1 VKNTDLFDIF
11 ENAEDELMEDL
22 TEMSPEISDERLE
35 ELFAVSERNYKM
47 KKKEYERTRKDKNK
61 EYDGAVSGVERVK
74 RPVWLRP
81 LAVAAS
87 FVLVA
92 GVAAGTAALF
102 RKGRSRNA
110 DDPPLADVYTD
121 KAALAE
127 LCLNSPNYYNKL
139 EASYVLVNI
148 NNKTESTETR
158 TTTEAHF
165 EYNSGEQYLLFDS
178 EENYFSNYMSDGDV
192 TSDSHWTHYYYKN
205 KSVAVSHDAAHYEVM
220 TYDNDWYR
228 NRDYISDNEFY
239 LDIFNASSFCKSLD
253 PDKFSIK
260 GKDTV
265 CGRDCV
271 VIESEDEYG
280 RSTEYYDAETGVELK
295 YVSEGKTSEEHT
307 VDFEITD
314 IKYNGDAHVTTPSEF
329 RKWIEDSGFEPYVSI
344 AVDENG
350 NRVDPAVANNLDF
363 LNAPEKPFTT
373 AVQTA
378 VAPAAT
384 TAADVS
390 TAAVVTTTAEAAE
403 ETVTM
408 AAPDENVQGE
418 LEKYAFELYKRSETV
433 NDKIN
438 GVGVSG
444 YGDGFL
450 KVSVDPGL
458 GYRSYDYEHNN
469 SQWVDNVKFYLP
481 AADENFTT
489 ADELRSYVRS
499 AFTQNSFVYRW
510 LEDNLI
516 IAPDDFENGG
526 YLDSEYIG
534 HFLIYRGKLYMTAP
548 GGGKGSLEPEYSEAY
563 PVIIT
568 NKTDTSFTAYVAEW
582 YGGSEPY
589 NDLNEATCAE
599 VKYVLDP
606 EFNDWRINDIVTRPP
621 GVYKELYDSRNN

>member
-1 VKNTDLFDIF
+1 MKNTDLFDIF

-35 ELFAVSERNYKM
+35 ELLAVSERNYKM

-74 RPVWLRP
+74 RPVWLAP
-81 LAVAAS
+81 LVMAAS
-87 FVLVA
+87 LVLIA
-92 GVAAGTAALF
+92 GV
-102 RKGRSRNA
+102 
-110 DDPPLADVYTD
+110 
-121 KAALAE
+121 
-127 LCLNSPNYYNKL
+127 
-139 EASYVLVNI
+139 VL
-148 NNKTESTETR
+148 
-158 TTTEAHF
+158 
-165 EYNSGEQYLLFDS
+165 G
-178 EENYFSNYMSDGDV
+178 
-192 TSDSHWTHYYYKN
+192 
-205 KSVAVSHDAAHYEVM
+205 
-220 TYDNDWYR
+220 
-228 NRDYISDNEFY
+228 
-239 LDIFNASSFCKSLD
+239 
-253 PDKFSIK
+253 
-260 GKDTV
+260 
-265 CGRDCV
+265 
-271 VIESEDEYG
+271 
-280 RSTEYYDAETGVELK
+280 
-295 YVSEGKTSEEHT
+295 
-307 VDFEITD
+307 
-314 IKYNGDAHVTTPSEF
+314 
-329 RKWIEDSGFEPYVSI
+329 
-344 AVDENG
+344 
-350 NRVDPAVANNLDF
+350 
-363 LNAPEKPFTT
+363 
-373 AVQTA
+373 
-378 VAPAAT
+378 
-384 TAADVS
+384 S
-390 TAAVVTTTAEAAE
+390 TALLRRHGKSGGVTPDLTAVTTTADKNGEITTTKSGS
-403 ETVTM
+403 TVTVTTTKAGSTTAVSGTNT
-408 AAPDENVQGE
+408 AAAAASGQTDSTTSAASAAVAETTAAAAANETASGEQE
-418 LEKYAFELYKRSETV
+418 LERYAFDLYKRSEIV

-438 GVGVSG
+438 GIGVSG
-444 YGDGFL
+444 YGEGFL

-516 IAPDDFENGG
+516 TAPDDFENGG
-526 YLDSEYIG
+526 YLDSGYLG

-589 NDLNEATCAE
+589 YDLNEATCAE